1 MSNEIVPMAKRRR
14 GIVSFWRQARGF
26 SIGELKEAG
35 LSIDKARRLGIPI
48 DLRRKSNHEENVNR
62 LKEFL
67 KS

>member
-1 MSNEIVPMAKRRR
+1 MAKRRR
-14 GIVSFWRQARGF
+14 GIVPFLRKARGF

-35 LSIDKARRLGIPI
+35 LNIDKARRLGIPI